1 MDSNS
6 RERYDISYDIQTQ
19 ENGGYVT
26 EGKVVQHGPTDRHE
40 DDSADMASLPTSR
53 APSSDTTRA
62 PAHGR
67 VTRAVLYYRVST
79 NKQDEKN
86 QVPDLRRY
94 AEFRKWIISK
104 EYIDHGISGGK
115 DSRHDLDLMMSEIR
129 KGKYDVLLVYSYDRF
144 ARSLP
149 HLVYT
154 MDELGK
160 LGVGFASYQEQ
171 IDTTTPQGRLMFAIY
186 AGLAE
191 WMRHQI
197 GQKTSATLRRKRD
210 EEGMKLGRPS
220 VPDDVRAKIVAL
232 HKQGVSVRNIA
243 KQLTW
248 VSASGKYGARKE
260 TTLSKSVVGKVIK
273 ELKAGTGEPERPQ
286 NLRSNVA

>member
-1 MDSNS
+1 MD
-6 RERYDISYDIQTQ
+6 ERTP
-19 ENGGYVT
+19 NA
-26 EGKVVQHGPTDRHE
+26 
-40 DDSADMASLPTSR
+40 DDSKANREKMAPDPIRGAQDAARIKR
-53 APSSDTTRA
+53 AAFPDSKATRS
-62 PAHGR
+62 
-67 VTRAVLYYRVST
+67 VLYYRVST

-94 AEFRKWIISK
+94 AEFRKWTITR

-115 DSRHDLDLMMSEIR
+115 DSRTDLDKMMKEIR
-129 KGKYDVLLVYSYDRF
+129 AGKYDVLLVYSYDRF

-149 HLVYT
+149 HLVYA

-191 WMRHQI
+191 WQRHQI

-210 EEGMKLGRPS
+210 EEGMILGRPS
-220 VPDDVRAKIVAL
+220 VPAEIREKILALSAQGLSIRKIAAQVIWVR
-232 HKQGVSVRNIA
+232 
-243 KQLTW
+243 
-248 VSASGKYGARKE
+248 ASGKYGPRKE
-260 TTLSKSVVGKVIK
+260 TTVSKALVGKIV
-273 ELKAGTGEPERPQ
+273 KASRPQ
-286 NLRSNVA
+286 KLRSNAA